1 MAKNQTTRGKPMENR
16 ITRSGVVSR
25 YLKNRRFGFIRFL
38 DAAGEIFVHELEL
51 IGVTELAAGQRVE
64 FETGEF
70 NGKTVAKNVRVVD
83 GGAL

>member
-1 MAKNQTTRGKPMENR
+1 MENR
-16 ITRSGVVSR
+16 ITHHGVVSR

-38 DAAGEIFVHELEL
+38 DAAGEIFAHELEL

-70 NGKTVAKNVRVVD
+70 NGKKVAKNVRVVD

>member
-1 MAKNQTTRGKPMENR
+1 MESR
-16 ITRSGVVSR
+16 TMHQGVVSR

-64 FETGEF
+64 FETGDF
-70 NGKTVAKNVRVVD
+70 NGKPVAKNVHVVD

>member
-1 MAKNQTTRGKPMENR
+1 MDSTTKHQ
-16 ITRSGVVSR
+16 GVISR

-64 FETGEF
+64 FGVGEF
-70 NGKTVAKNVRVVD
+70 NGKLVAKNVRVID

>member
-1 MAKNQTTRGKPMENR
+1 MESR
-16 ITRSGVVSR
+16 FTHQGVVSR

-64 FETGEF
+64 FEVGEF
-70 NGKTVAKNVRVVD
+70 NGKSVAKNVRV
-83 GGAL
+83 GAV